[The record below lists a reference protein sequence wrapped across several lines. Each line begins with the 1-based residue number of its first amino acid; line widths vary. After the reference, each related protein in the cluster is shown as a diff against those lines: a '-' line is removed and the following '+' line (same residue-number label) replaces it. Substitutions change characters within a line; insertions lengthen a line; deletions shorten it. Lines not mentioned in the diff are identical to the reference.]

1 MIFVCM
7 YVDYDTSPATHAV
20 EDEDGSVTYQR
31 YCHVYRQGELED
43 ICSRYTIE
51 YYCHILLVNV
61 NIIHNLLVL
70 G

>member
-1 MIFVCM
+1 M

-51 YYCHILLVNV
+51 YYCHIYF
-61 NIIHNLLVL
+61 
-70 G
+70 